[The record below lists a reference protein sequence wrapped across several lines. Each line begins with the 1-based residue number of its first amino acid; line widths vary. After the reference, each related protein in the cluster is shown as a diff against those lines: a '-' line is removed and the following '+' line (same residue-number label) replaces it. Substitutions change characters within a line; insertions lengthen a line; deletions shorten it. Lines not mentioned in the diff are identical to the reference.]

1 MNETPVSLLERL
13 RKSPDEWAWQRLAD
27 LYLPLVHR
35 WLNHQGVDS
44 ADADDLTQ
52 EILLTIVRE
61 LREFEHSGR
70 AGAFRA
76 WLRMITVHRL
86 RGYWRRKQSSPAQ
99 GVAEELDRLEDPT
112 SEVARM
118 WDKEHD
124 EFILRRLLE
133 MVEPEFSPAT
143 WHAFQ
148 RQTVDGLTASQAAA
162 ELGVSANAALIA
174 KSRVLRRLRQ
184 EANGLIGCNGD

>member
-1 MNETPVSLLERL
+1 MNQTPVSLLERL
-13 RKSPDEWAWQRLAD
+13 RVSPDNGAWQRLAD
-27 LYLPLVHR
+27 LYLPLVQR
-35 WLNHQGVDS
+35 WLNRHGLES

-61 LREFEHSGR
+61 LPEFEHSGR

-76 WLRMITVHRL
+76 WLRTITVHRL
-86 RGYWRRKQSSPAQ
+86 RAFWRRKQSSPAQ
-99 GVAEELDRLEDPT
+99 VVDEELNQLEDPA
-112 SEVARM
+112 SEVSRM

-133 MVEPEFSPAT
+133 MIEPEFSPAT

-162 ELGVSANAALIA
+162 ELGVTANAVLIA
-174 KSRVLRRLRQ
+174 KSRVLRRCARGQ
-184 EANGLIGCNGD
+184 RSDWMMR

>member
-13 RKSPDEWAWQRLAD
+13 RASPDDGAWQRFAD
-27 LYLPLVHR
+27 LYLPLVQR
-35 WLNHQGVDS
+35 WLSHQGLEA
-44 ADADDLTQ
+44 ADTDDLTQ

-61 LREFEHSGR
+61 LRGFEHSGR

-76 WLRMITVHRL
+76 WLRTITVHRL
-86 RGYWRRKQSSPAQ
+86 RGYWRRRQTSPAQ
-99 GVAEELDRLEDPT
+99 AAADELNQLEDPA
-112 SEVARM
+112 SEVAQR

-124 EFILRRLLE
+124 EFVLRRLLE
-133 MVEPEFSPAT
+133 LIEPEFSPAT

-162 ELGVSANAALIA
+162 ELGVSPNAVLIA

-184 EANGLIGCNGD
+184 EANGLIG